1 MFLPAIAGGCRWC
14 FEDVHGPDGP
24 HRQGCFGS
32 PCFASLEILD
42 QPPWTATSS
51 EVCGPPEATTAILW
65 LHGYGFHANLERM
78 WKKVCHISESLN
90 SLVIA
95 CDLEGHGY
103 SDGPQ
108 SIENCE
114 NLVQDVVDLCTDLTS
129 TSAGSFSTDLGSLKR
144 TLLHQKL
151 FLGGES
157 FGGAIALQASL
168 QQSIPQLKG
177 FLVVI
182 AVD

>member
-1 MFLPAIAGGCRWC
+1 
-14 FEDVHGPDGP
+14 
-24 HRQGCFGS
+24 
-32 PCFASLEILD
+32 
-42 QPPWTATSS
+42 
-51 EVCGPPEATTAILW
+51 
-65 LHGYGFHANLERM
+65 M

-129 TSAGSFSTDLGSLKR
+129 TSAGSTFSTDLGSLKR

-151 FLGGES
+151 ILGGES

-168 QQSIPQLKG
+168 QWQSIPQLKG